1 MSLLGTEKTA
11 GASTAAPA
19 FESDETTNLSGA
31 AAAATAT
38 TAVATQQGGALGAVR
53 TMENPLGAL
62 KNALTVDYNTLEQVI
77 ATNGNFMLRE
87 NDKVLGD
94 QVDFEVLSF
103 QDSWVVSPEDQK
115 APIEVVKFSNDGLVC
130 TDGTAVAE
138 HLIFLR
144 TNGYPRAKLKQRA
157 VVVGAL
163 MKTSKPVDMEGTLV
177 QFDLSPASRTQW
189 DRFTANTAFQVKM
202 GKFKSDQVT
211 KVRATAEITKG
222 PDNSTYTLAKFAVA
236 V

>member
-1 MSLLGTEKTA
+1 MSLLGTEKTGTTA
-11 GASTAAPA
+11 ASTPA
-19 FESDETTNLSGA
+19 FESDDHVGQATATA
-31 AAAATAT
+31 AAT

-53 TMENPLGAL
+53 PMTNPLGDL

-94 QVDFEVLSF
+94 EVLFEVLSH

-115 APIEVVKFSNDGLVC
+115 APIDVVKFSNDGLMC
-130 TDGTAVAE
+130 TDGTSVQE
-138 HLIFLR
+138 HLNFLR

-157 VVVGAL
+157 VVVGAIL
-163 MKTSKPVDMEGTLV
+163 KASKAADKEGTLV
-177 QFDLSPASRTQW
+177 QFDLSPASRIQW
-189 DRFTANTAFQVKM
+189 ERFTANAAFQVKI
-202 GKFKSDQVT
+202 GKFNADQVT
-211 KVRATAEITKG
+211 KVKAIADIAKG
-222 PDNSTYTLAKFAVA
+222 PDSSTYTLAKFAVA

>member
-1 MSLLGTEKTA
+1 MSLLGTEKTGTTA
-11 GASTAAPA
+11 ASTPA
-19 FESDETTNLSGA
+19 FESDDHVGQATATA
-31 AAAATAT
+31 AAT

-53 TMENPLGAL
+53 PMTNPLGDL

-94 QVDFEVLSF
+94 EVLFEVLSH

-115 APIEVVKFSNDGLVC
+115 APIDVVKFSNDGLMC
-130 TDGTAVAE
+130 TDGTSVQE
-138 HLIFLR
+138 HLNFLR

-157 VVVGAL
+157 VVVGAIL
-163 MKTSKPVDMEGTLV
+163 KTSKAADMEGTLV
-177 QFDLSPASRTQW
+177 QFDLSPASRIQW
-189 DRFTANTAFQVKM
+189 ERFTANAAFQVKI
-202 GKFKSDQVT
+202 GKFNADQVT
-211 KVRATAEITKG
+211 KVKAIADIAKG
-222 PDNSTYTLAKFAVA
+222 PDSSTYTLAKFAVA

>member
-1 MSLLGTEKTA
+1 MSLLGTEKTGTTA
-11 GASTAAPA
+11 ASTPA
-19 FESDETTNLSGA
+19 FESDDPVGQAPA
-31 AAAATAT
+31 AAT

-53 TMENPLGAL
+53 TMANPLGDL

-94 QVDFEVLSF
+94 EVLFEVLSH

-163 MKTSKPVDMEGTLV
+163 MKTSKPVDMVEGTLV

-211 KVRATAEITKG
+211 KVRATTEIAKG
-222 PDNSTYTLAKFAVA
+222 PDNSTYTLAKFAVT